1 MNKSL
6 YISPLCLEIL
16 LCSQENI
23 NIYLPI
29 EDTLNTAEDNDILYG
44 IQEFVNA
51 GVLAPDSSGNGFDIL
66 SEARKCLR
74 PIINP
79 KAVLTIITKEPQSSK
94 VCYLANNEATV
105 IEDAVNRS
113 DKLRLTM
120 TDRKSF
126 SALVAESFYTI
137 SPETISEDSKL
148 MDEVSNLSESDSVDS
163 EILKIG
169 LNNSTEEVAEKDEIV
184 MVTDIFKPDFKI
196 FSRIIVYR
204 TGLEDR
210 FAVFSDKHSP
220 ECFECDFNVFINR
233 FDLILEDLLC

>member
-6 YISPLCLEIL
+6 YISPLGLEIL

-29 EDTLNTAEDNDILYG
+29 DDTLNTAEDNDVLYG
-44 IQEFVNA
+44 IQELVNS

-66 SEARKCLR
+66 PEAQMCLR
-74 PIINP
+74 PILKP
-79 KAVLTIITKEPQSSK
+79 KAVFKIITKEPQSSK
-94 VCYLANNEATV
+94 TCYLADSEATV
-105 IEDAVNRS
+105 IEEAINRS

-120 TDRKSF
+120 ADRNSF
-126 SALVAESFYTI
+126 SALVAESFDMI
-137 SPETISEDSKL
+137 LPESISEDSKL
-148 MDEVSNLSESDSVDS
+148 IDEVFNLSESDSADS

-169 LNNSTEEVAEKDEIV
+169 LNNSTDEVAEKEEIV
-184 MVTDIFKPDFKI
+184 MVTDIFKPDLKL

-210 FAVFSDKHSP
+210 FALFSDKRSP
-220 ECFECDFNVFINR
+220 ECFECDFNIFKNR
-233 FDLILEDLLC
+233 FDLILEDL